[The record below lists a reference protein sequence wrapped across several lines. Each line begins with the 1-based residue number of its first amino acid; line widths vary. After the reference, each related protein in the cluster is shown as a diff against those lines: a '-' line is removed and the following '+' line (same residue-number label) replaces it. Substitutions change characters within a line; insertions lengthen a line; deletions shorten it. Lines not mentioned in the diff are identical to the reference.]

1 MATIQKLIEDVQN
14 YHINNR
20 EYFVNLLA
28 EKQTISELKNSWQ
41 TGEYITP
48 ANKKK
53 NLSIVELKEVILA
66 RFDKL
71 AQKRIEKEINELN
84 EIFNSGT
91 IEEISVSIEWKA
103 SRTWGANPTAT
114 VKIFGSEFERLNS
127 GSVSGCGYDKEST
140 AFADA
145 INQSKAFRK
154 MLFENSEKIAGKYG
168 HSNGK
173 FNGGVGT
180 SCYYSIF
187 EALGYKMSKVGSGK
201 WFDVYNVVKVS

>member
-1 MATIQKLIEDVQN
+1 MATIQNLIAERQN
-14 YHINNR
+14 YHIKNR
-20 EYFVNLLA
+20 EYFVELLN
-28 EKQTISELKNSWQ
+28 EKQTVEELKGSWQ
-41 TGEYITP
+41 TADYITTS
-48 ANKKK
+48 NKKK
-53 NLSIVELKEVILA
+53 NLSLVELKEVILS

-71 AQKRIEKEINELN
+71 AKKRLDKEINELN

-91 IEEISVSIEWKA
+91 IDEISVSIEWKA

-114 VKIFGSEFERLNS
+114 VKIFGSEFQYIVS

-154 MLFENSEKIAGKYG
+154 ILFENSEKIAGKYG

-201 WFDVYNVVKVS
+201 WFDVYNIVKL

>member
-1 MATIQKLIEDVQN
+1 MATIQNLIEETQN
-14 YHINNR
+14 YHIKNR
-20 EYFVNLLA
+20 EYFVELLN
-28 EKQTISELKNSWQ
+28 EKQTIEEIKGSWQ
-41 TGEYITP
+41 TADYITP
-48 ANKKK
+48 SNKKK
-53 NLSIVELKEVILA
+53 NLSLIELKDVILV

-71 AQKRIEKEINELN
+71 AKKRIEKEINELN
-84 EIFNSGT
+84 KIFNSGT

-103 SRTWGANPTAT
+103 SKMWGANPTAT
-114 VKIFGSEFERLNS
+114 VKIFGTEFERLNS

-180 SCYYSIF
+180 YGYYSSF

>member
-1 MATIQKLIEDVQN
+1 MATIQNLIAETQN
-14 YHINNR
+14 YHIKHR
-20 EYFVNLLA
+20 ERFVELLN
-28 EKQTISELKNSWQ
+28 EKQTVDELNGNWS
-41 TGEYITP
+41 TADYITP
-48 ANKKK
+48 SNKKK
-53 NLSIVELKEVILA
+53 NLSLVELKEVILS

-71 AQKRIEKEINELN
+71 AKKRLDKEINELN

-91 IEEISVSIEWKA
+91 IDEISVSIEWKA

-114 VKIFGSEFERLNS
+114 VKIFGSEFERLVS

-145 INQSKAFRK
+145 INQSRAFRK
-154 MLFENSEKIAGKYG
+154 MLFENSEKIAGEYG